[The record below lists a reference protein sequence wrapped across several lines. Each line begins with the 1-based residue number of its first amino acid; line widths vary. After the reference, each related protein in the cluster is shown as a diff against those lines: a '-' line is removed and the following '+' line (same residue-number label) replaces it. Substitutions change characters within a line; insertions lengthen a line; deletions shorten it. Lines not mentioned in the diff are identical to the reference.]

1 MPELPPDVPTRVS
14 HVLEDPGAQAV
25 ARVYA
30 DAFLKAAEKVGV
42 EAGLEELGSFIDD
55 VLARFP
61 QLDAILRSA
70 VINRDDKIALI
81 DRTIAPQATPFFANF
96 LRVLARHDR
105 LNLLPQI
112 RRLGQLEYE
121 RRRGLRHV
129 QVTTA
134 APLSDELREQVR
146 RELGETLPFTPILDE
161 RVDPSL
167 LGGMVIQIGDTLHDL
182 SLRAR
187 LNQLRDRLRKR
198 TLHEIQSGRDRFSIA
213 TGD

>member
-1 MPELPPDVPTRVS
+1 MPDPPNLPTRVP

-30 DAFLKAAEKVGV
+30 DAFLKAAENMGI
-42 EAGLEELGSFIDD
+42 EAGLEELGSFVDD
-55 VLARFP
+55 VLGRFP
-61 QLDAILRSA
+61 RLNAILTSG
-70 VINRDDKIALI
+70 VVGRDEKLALI
-81 DRTIAPQATPFFANF
+81 DRAFAPLASPVFANF

-105 LNLLPQI
+105 LNLLPLI
-112 RRLGQLEYE
+112 RRLSRLEHE
-121 RRRGLRHV
+121 RQSGLRHV

-134 APLSDELREQVR
+134 RPLSDELREQVR
-146 RELGETLPFTPILDE
+146 RELDASLPFTPIVDE

-167 LGGMVIQIGDTLHDL
+167 LGGMVIQIGDTLHDM

-187 LNQLRDRLRKR
+187 LNQLRERLRKR
-198 TLHEIQSGRDRFSIA
+198 TLHEIQSGRDRFSHS